1 MDFLPIFLNIRER
14 ACLVVG
20 GGSVAERKVSLL
32 LDAGARV
39 TVVSSGL
46 CDSLKEQ
53 SEQGTIDYRQGEFNE
68 DDLQGKALIIAATD
82 DREVNESIASWA
94 NQHNVPVN
102 VVDNPDA
109 GSFIMP
115 SIIDRSPV
123 QIAVST
129 GGSSPVL
136 ARTLRSK
143 L

>member
-32 LDAGARV
+32 LDAGASV
-39 TVVSSGL
+39 KVVSPTL
-46 CDSLKEQ
+46 CTSLQELH
-53 SEQGTIDYRQGEFNE
+53 EQGAIDYVQREFGPE
-68 DDLQGKALIIAATD
+68 DLPGKALIIAATD
-82 DREVNESIASWA
+82 DHAINESISAWA

-115 SIIDRSPV
+115 SIMCKRDLMAGAMNRDKN
-123 QIAVST
+123 ST
-129 GGSSPVL
+129 M
-136 ARTLRSK
+136 
-143 L
+143 